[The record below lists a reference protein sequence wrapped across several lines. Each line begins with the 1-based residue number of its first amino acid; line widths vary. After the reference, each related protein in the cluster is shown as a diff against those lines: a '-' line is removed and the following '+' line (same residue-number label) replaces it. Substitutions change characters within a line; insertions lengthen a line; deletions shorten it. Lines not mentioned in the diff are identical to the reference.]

1 MAGCGLK
8 PLKPNEELCMLSR
21 LLTITAFL
29 IVSIPSWTQEIPY
42 TVRFVSEWSIPPA
55 QRTAYLTYLDENV
68 KPVFEKLSADGTVL
82 NWGIYTTAVY
92 DENSFSN
99 GCWFEAATM
108 AGIDRV
114 LAQLGRLKQSQLIT
128 ADVKHRDM
136 LLRTT
141 LRRSKEG
148 SGKDGYYYFNSTL
161 LQPTKRDQWRQ
172 WWDKYQKPMYEQFL
186 AEGLVSMYEIE
197 AGEIHTMDPSWV
209 YLAYVAPSAE
219 ALDKINAAFQAR
231 GNKRNAE
238 ESRAISDEYDAVI
251 VAGSHR
257 DYLAHANSYAQK

>member
-1 MAGCGLK
+1 
-8 PLKPNEELCMLSR
+8 MLSR
-21 LLTITAFL
+21 SLKFVVFL
-29 IVSIPSWTQEIPY
+29 CASISVLAQEIPY
-42 TVRFVSEWSIPPA
+42 TLRFVSEWTIPPA
-55 QRTAYLTYLDENV
+55 QRTAYISYLDQNV
-68 KPVFEKLSADGTVL
+68 RPVFEKLSVDSTVL

-92 DENSFSN
+92 DESGFSN
-99 GCWFEAATM
+99 GYWFEAATM
-108 AGIDRV
+108 AGIDKV
-114 LAQLGRLKQSQLIT
+114 LAQLGRLKESQVIT
-128 ADVKHRDM
+128 ADVKHHDM

-186 AEGLVSMYEIE
+186 ADGLVSMYEIE

-231 GNKRNAE
+231 GGKRNAE
-238 ESRAISDEYDAVI
+238 ESRAISDAYDAVI
-251 VAGSHR
+251 VPGTHR